1 MITKSLAIAGLVALL
16 AAFSACGD
24 GDDEAAS
31 TAAAP
36 AAPAAAAPAT
46 TEAAPATQTPDT
58 PTPAPTTAAPA
69 PTPTPPPAPTATEP
83 VASAPEYD
91 EDRAIGE
98 VDGVTFVVAEGSEV
112 TFTVE
117 EQLTR
122 LPLPIEAVMR
132 TEELSGEF
140 RVDGSPVTITV
151 DLHSLQSD
159 QNRRDQ
165 YVRGRMFPDH
175 PTATFTVDGDRAF
188 PDGFTD
194 GDEVMTQVEGT
205 VNIRGMEFPLTFD
218 ITARDDGDVVRLLGE
233 TTFTWA
239 DLGMDEPRAGIV
251 VWVAEEVRVNGRLA
265 LKPLQAA

>member
-1 MITKSLAIAGLVALL
+1 MITKSIAIAGLVALL

-24 GDDEAAS
+24 GGEEAAS
-31 TAAAP
+31 PAPTP
-36 AAPAAAAPAT
+36 AAPAATPT
-46 TEAAPATQTPDT
+46 PTEAAPATLTPDT
-58 PTPAPTTAAPA
+58 PTPAPTAAPTA
-69 PTPTPPPAPTATEP
+69 TPTPPPAPTAPAATT
-83 VASAPEYD
+83 PEYD

-98 VDGVTFVVAEGSEV
+98 LEGVTFVVAEGSEV

-132 TEELSGEF
+132 TTALSGEV

-151 DLHSLQSD
+151 DLHSLRSD
-159 QNRRDQ
+159 QDRRDQ
-165 YVRGRMFPDH
+165 YVRQRMFPDH
-175 PTATFTVDGDRAF
+175 PTATFTVDGDRPF

-194 GDEVMTQVEGT
+194 GEEVMTQLEGT
-205 VNIRGMEFPLTFD
+205 LSIRGIEVPITFD
-218 ITARDDGDVVRLLGE
+218 ITARDDGDVVHLLGE

-251 VWVAEEVRVNGRLA
+251 VWVAEEVRVNVLLA
-265 LKPLQAA
+265 LKPLRAS

>member
-1 MITKSLAIAGLVALL
+1 MTRKSIAIVGLVLLL
-16 AAFSACGD
+16 AAFAACGGD
-24 GDDEAAS
+24 GGEEAAS
-31 TAAAP
+31 TASAP
-36 AAPAAAAPAT
+36 VAPAAAAPT
-46 TEAAPATQTPDT
+46 PTEAAPATE
-58 PTPAPTTAAPA
+58 TPATPA
-69 PTPTPPPAPTATEP
+69 PTPTTASPAAPTPSPAPTEAAP
-83 VASAPEYD
+83 AAPEYD
-91 EDRAIGE
+91 EDRAIGDVE
-98 VDGVTFVVAEGSEV
+98 GVTFVVAEGSEV

-151 DLHSLQSD
+151 DLHSLRSD
-159 QNRRDQ
+159 QDRRDG

-175 PTATFTVDGDRAF
+175 PTATFTVDGDQPL

-194 GDEVMTQVEGT
+194 GEEVTTQVEGT
-205 VNIRGMEFPLTFD
+205 LSIRGSEFPLTFT
-218 ITARDDGDVVRLLGE
+218 ITARDDGDTVHLLGE

-251 VWVAEEVRVNGRLA
+251 VWVAEEVRVNVLLA
-265 LKPLQAA
+265 LKPLRAS

>member
-1 MITKSLAIAGLVALL
+1 MITKSIAIAGLVALL

-24 GDDEAAS
+24 GEDEAAS
-31 TAAAP
+31 TAPAP
-36 AAPAAAAPAT
+36 AAPAAEVPAT
-46 TEAAPATQTPDT
+46 TEAAPATQTPAT
-58 PTPAPTTAAPA
+58 PTPTATPPA
-69 PTPTPPPAPTATEP
+69 APTPPPAPTAP
-83 VASAPEYD
+83 AASTPEYD

-98 VDGVTFVVAEGSEV
+98 VEGVTFVVAEGSEV

-151 DLHSLQSD
+151 DLHSLTSD

-205 VNIRGMEFPLTFD
+205 LNIRGMEFPLTFD
-218 ITARDDGDVVRLLGE
+218 ITARDDGDVVHLLGE

-251 VWVAEEVRVNGRLA
+251 VWVAEEVRVNVLLA
-265 LKPLQAA
+265 LKPLKAS

>member
-1 MITKSLAIAGLVALL
+1 MITKTIAMAGLLALL

-24 GDDEAAS
+24 GGEEAAS
-31 TAAAP
+31 TAPAT
-36 AAPAAAAPAT
+36 AAPAAAAPTAT
-46 TEAAPATQTPDT
+46 AAAPATQTPAT
-58 PTPAPTTAAPA
+58 PTPTPTAAPPA
-69 PTPTPPPAPTATEP
+69 APTPPPAPTAAAP
-83 VASAPEYD
+83 AGPEYD

-98 VDGVTFVVAEGSEV
+98 VEGVVFVVAEGSEV

-151 DLHSLQSD
+151 DLHSLRSD
-159 QNRRDQ
+159 QDRRDG

-175 PTATFTVDGDRAF
+175 PTATFTIDGDRPL

-194 GDEVMTQVEGT
+194 GEEVSVEVEGT
-205 VNIRGMEFPLTFD
+205 LSIRGMEFPLTFD
-218 ITARDDGDVVRLLGE
+218 ITARDDGNVVHLLGE

-251 VWVAEEVRVNGRLA
+251 VWVAEEVRVNVLLA
-265 LKPLQAA
+265 LKPLKAS

>member
-1 MITKSLAIAGLVALL
+1 MITKSIATAGLVALL

-24 GDDEAAS
+24 GGEEAAS
-31 TAAAP
+31 IAETTT
-36 AAPAAAAPAT
+36 APAAAATP
-46 TEAAPATQTPDT
+46 TETAPATETPAT
-58 PTPAPTTAAPA
+58 PTPTPTAAPPVA
-69 PTPTPPPAPTATEP
+69 PTPPPAPTAAAP
-83 VASAPEYD
+83 AAPEYD
-91 EDRAIGE
+91 EDRAIGDIE
-98 VDGVTFVVAEGSEV
+98 GVTFVVAEGSEV

-151 DLHSLQSD
+151 DLHSLRSD
-159 QNRRDQ
+159 QDRRDG

-175 PTATFTVDGDRAF
+175 PTATFTVDGDQPL

-194 GDEVMTQVEGT
+194 GEEVTAQVEGT
-205 VNIRGMEFPLTFD
+205 LNIRGMEFPLTFT
-218 ITARDDGDVVRLLGE
+218 ITARDDGNVVYLLGE

-239 DLGMDEPRAGIV
+239 DLGMEEPRAGIV
-251 VWVAEEVRVNGRLA
+251 VWVAEEVLVNVVLA
-265 LKPLQAA
+265 LKPLKAS